1 MQPETVIPNRAQTRQ
16 TVAAA
21 QIPEALLKIRTV
33 GQLTGF
39 SDSTIRRKTAA
50 GEFPKPIKY
59 GTRCTRWV
67 AGQVTNWLRA
77 SQGAA
82 Q

>member
-1 MQPETVIPNRAQTRQ
+1 MQAENATSNRTQPRQ

-21 QIPEALLKIRTV
+21 QIPEALLKIRTL

-77 SQGAA
+77 SQGAD